1 MLARHRESS
10 VARSVFDCDECADRG
25 VRPDLCGGGEWK
37 LDAAEALWGA
47 KGGAVE
53 GVDRVTAVEVA
64 DVADAWV
71 VVAGPVWVGAAHRAD
86 GDVLED
92 GEGAELGRGG
102 GNTGIAGGGED
113 GVAVV
118 PEGERLGQAAVHV
131 DVAVAAGAAFAGD
144 RIGKQRLPDPCSC
157 EPVDRQ
163 RVLVLERHHGAASDL
178 IRGVRAPQGAQ
189 LR

>member
-1 MLARHRESS
+1 SPSDVYSQPVASCVSCVCSCWPVTFLAKPRHALCAAVIVSRSPGRSVPALPLGAPLGSRESS

-53 GVDRVTAVEVA
+53 GVDRVAAVEVA

-102 GNTGIAGGGED
+102 GNT
-113 GVAVV
+113 
-118 PEGERLGQAAVHV
+118 
-131 DVAVAAGAAFAGD
+131 
-144 RIGKQRLPDPCSC
+144 RI
-157 EPVDRQ
+157 
-163 RVLVLERHHGAASDL
+163 
-178 IRGVRAPQGAQ
+178 
-189 LR
+189 

>member
-25 VRPDLCGGGEWK
+25 IRPDFCRGGEWK

-53 GVDRVTAVEVA
+53 GVDRVAAVEVA

-102 GNTGIAGGGED
+102 GDNRIAGGGED
-113 GVAVV
+113 GVVV
-118 PEGERLGQAAVHV
+118 LRG
-131 DVAVAAGAAFAGD
+131 
-144 RIGKQRLPDPCSC
+144 
-157 EPVDRQ
+157 VDR
-163 RVLVLERHHGAASDL
+163 LEHDAG
-178 IRGVRAPQGAQ
+178 
-189 LR
+189 